1 MECAWVVPFMICYGH
16 TGWTYFSLLTWKEQQ
31 KPQLNVALSCGTI
44 TRIFNGVRG
53 GDAATG
59 KKNKNKK

>member
-1 MECAWVVPFMICYGH
+1 MICYGH

>member
-1 MECAWVVPFMICYGH
+1 MICYGH
-16 TGWTYFSLLTWKEQQ
+16 TGWTYFSLLTLKEQQ
-31 KPQLNVALSCGTI
+31 KPQLNVALSCGMI